1 MKVNKFLII
10 GIFIGFLIVHHSNI
24 FAANGERI
32 FKELRCNACH
42 NLKEDTFAPAL
53 KSISKAYKNKK
64 ESLVKYLKGEAK
76 AIVDPDREDFM
87 KPYINQ
93 TKNLENK
100 DLEKLVDYLL
110 SS

>member
-1 MKVNKFLII
+1 MNKFLISLM
-10 GIFIGFLIVHHSNI
+10 FIVNLIAYNSNI

-32 FKELRCNACH
+32 FQKLGCNACH
-42 NLKEDTFAPAL
+42 NPKEDAFAPAL
-53 KSISKAYKNKK
+53 KSISKAYKNKR
-64 ESLVKYLKGEAK
+64 ESLIKYLKGEAK

-100 DLEKLVDYLL
+100 DLKKLVDYLL
-110 SS
+110 SF